1 MLPGDNSTSASSSDE
16 ELWLFLPDSF
26 KEEVILR
33 SSLGRENK
41 STVGSNVE
49 PIVDVSS
56 VETTAPTDEL
66 VSVKEVVEVS
76 ESEDGLSNPKLDAE

>member
-26 KEEVILR
+26 KEEVIL